1 MNLTS
6 SAARRIAA
14 AAIMTCAAFLLP
26 AAALAAPQSVAASG
40 RQNGAVAVSAVALSA
55 DAVSAAAG
63 PAVAAKCATADLT
76 VWMGTPGD
84 GAAGS
89 SYYELQFSNTS
100 SHACTI
106 LGFPGVSALDVHGH
120 QLGNAAGRD
129 HSDAA
134 QLVTLGRGE
143 TAHVLIRVVD
153 TGALPNCH
161 PSAAVTLRIYPPD
174 DSGSVSVPFSFS
186 ACKRH
191 GPVYLFVRATMSGT
205 GIPGFSG

>member
-1 MNLTS
+1 MNSTS
-6 SAARRIAA
+6 SAARRITAA
-14 AAIMTCAAFLLP
+14 AVMTCAAMLLP
-26 AAALAAPQSVAASG
+26 AAALATPRSAAASG
-40 RQNGAVAVSAVALSA
+40 RPDGAA
-55 DAVSAAAG
+55 AVSAAAG
-63 PAVAAKCATADLT
+63 PAAAKCATADLT
-76 VWMGTPGD
+76 IWMGTPGD

-106 LGFPGVSALDVHGH
+106 FGFPGVSALDIHGH
-120 QLGNAAGRD
+120 QLGNAAARY
-129 HSDAA
+129 HNDAA

-143 TAHVLIRVVD
+143 TAHVLLRVVN

-161 PSAAVTLRIYPPD
+161 PAAAVTLRIFPPD

-191 GPVYLFVRATMSGT
+191 GQAYLFVRATMSGT
-205 GIPGFSG
+205 GIPGFSN